1 MPATINMSK
10 ADLLKEHKKLI
21 KILEHGNR
29 KAQVAEAM
37 KQKVEMT
44 KYFPEKKK

>member
-1 MPATINMSK
+1 MSK

-21 KILEHGNR
+21 KILEHGTR
-29 KAQVAEAM
+29 KAQIEEAM